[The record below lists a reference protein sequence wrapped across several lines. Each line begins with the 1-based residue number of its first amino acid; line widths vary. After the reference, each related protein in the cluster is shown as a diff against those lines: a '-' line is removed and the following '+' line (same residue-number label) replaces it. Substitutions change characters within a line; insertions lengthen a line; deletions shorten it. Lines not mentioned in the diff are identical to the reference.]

1 MLEQVAARVR
11 LRRRFGKARG
21 WSPSRRSAA
30 HEGIDDGDGH
40 RLVLRGRVKQPLRR
54 KLFMSQRIQHVMQ
67 AHSSRKQVGEG
78 VQRRRRRHSVPSS
91 TAAATST
98 SATATARA
106 ATATASASTSRPR
119 DPVSTRESAAP
130 PSATASTRCRDRRW
144 EQPTPAAGCSSKV
157 NPRRAWSPPAAT
169 RGEVAE
175 HYLRG
180 LSGAAPTGNGAAQD
194 RRISVEAS
202 RRQRPAGALAS
213 APSGARLSVVPG
225 CYTGD
230 LARRTISGN
239 NLLRDGSVGLTYSR
253 TSAPLNQ
260 V

>member
-1 MLEQVAARVR
+1 M
-11 LRRRFGKARG
+11 
-21 WSPSRRSAA
+21 
-30 HEGIDDGDGH
+30 
-40 RLVLRGRVKQPLRR
+40 
-54 KLFMSQRIQHVMQ
+54 
-67 AHSSRKQVGEG
+67 
-78 VQRRRRRHSVPSS
+78 PSS

-144 EQPTPAAGCSSKV
+144 KQPTPAAGCSSKV
-157 NPRRAWSPPAAT
+157 NPAPGPPAAT

-194 RRISVEAS
+194 RRIRFEAS
-202 RRQRPAGALAS
+202 RRQRPSGALAS

-239 NLLRDGSVGLTYSR
+239 NLLRDGSVGLTHSR